1 MVLSVNYLC
10 LTLCS
15 GALGCHGSQTQKP
28 YSFHFTF
35 HTVELSSITAG
46 THVKAAS
53 TESRQ
58 SVEEQ
63 STSSGVKRICICNE
77 YNASPTLSLE
87 QESVQG

>member
-1 MVLSVNYLC
+1 MLWCTWLSWQPNAETVL
-10 LTLCS
+10 
-15 GALGCHGSQTQKP
+15 
-28 YSFHFTF
+28 FHFTF
-35 HTVELSSITAG
+35 HTVELSNITAG

-63 STSSGVKRICICNE
+63 STSGVKRICICNE

>member
-1 MVLSVNYLC
+1 MLWYTWLSWQPNPETVL
-10 LTLCS
+10 
-15 GALGCHGSQTQKP
+15 
-28 YSFHFTF
+28 FHFTF
-35 HTVELSSITAG
+35 HTVELSSITTG